1 MKKTSHNLT
10 RKQKM
15 RTMAVARGD
24 YPTSPDMDKLGGSI
38 ETLRGTIDELIQ
50 DIKAGR
56 PVDPDAVNSVYKLSN
71 SLSGLARARTEIE
84 KVKME
89 GFQVYRLAGES
100 ILHGIRDLLSEYPE
114 LDTQIQT
121 LVERAAFEA
130 QAKGDTL

>member
-1 MKKTSHNLT
+1 
-10 RKQKM
+10 
-15 RTMAVARGD
+15 MAVARGD